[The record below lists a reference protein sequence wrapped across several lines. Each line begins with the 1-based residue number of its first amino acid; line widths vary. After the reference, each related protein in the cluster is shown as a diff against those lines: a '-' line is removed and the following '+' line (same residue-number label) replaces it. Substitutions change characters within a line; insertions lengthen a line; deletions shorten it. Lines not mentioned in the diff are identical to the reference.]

1 MRHSQNRKLLC
12 FVVTA
17 SAAHFS
23 NHIYMHVHTRPEH
36 LLCKQPSTL
45 PPQQTRTGK
54 DTTRR
59 RRQQTEKPSDDH
71 KGRKPTPQ
79 RGANTDD
86 LLVGLPCFLS
96 DDLLVGGSKSAHLF
110 NHFHRQVHT
119 RPALSPFFVS
129 NRQRFGIKGQIGR
142 DVLSWHSND
151 ICSWGHLHYF
161 LHDELL
167 VGGSESAHLLN

>member
-1 MRHSQNRKLLC
+1 MRHSQNRKLPC

-17 SAAHFS
+17 SAARFS

-36 LLCKQPSTL
+36 LLWKQPSTL

-79 RGANTDD
+79 RGANATVLSVLGHDLHVGPLTDD
-86 LLVGLPCFLS
+86 LLVGLLCFLS

-119 RPALSPFFVS
+119 RPTLSPFFVS
-129 NRQRFGIKGQIGR
+129 N
-142 DVLSWHSND
+142 
-151 ICSWGHLHYF
+151 
-161 LHDELL
+161 
-167 VGGSESAHLLN
+167 